1 MYETNIIRQR
11 TSYFVF
17 PHHTPLYY
25 QSYNTFHDV
34 HIIQDASIFI
44 WPRPVPAHVKVEE
57 KKNHFSSS
65 SFSSICLSWHR
76 GSSRMQRKKN
86 TLHDADTPQTQRF
99 NRNGE
104 KNKIQQIKD
113 ENCLNKS
120 AKPGDICA
128 MMKRNMVNIN
138 NHTYT
143 LTDTILS

>member
-57 KKNHFSSS
+57 KKIIFLLLHFH
-65 SFSSICLSWHR
+65 LSAYHGIVEVAECR
-76 GSSRMQRKKN
+76 EKN
-86 TLHDADTPQTQRF
+86 TLCTTQTHRKH
-99 NRNGE
+99 NDSTE
-104 KNKIQQIKD
+104 
-113 ENCLNKS
+113 
-120 AKPGDICA
+120 
-128 MMKRNMVNIN
+128 MVKK
-138 NHTYT
+138 
-143 LTDTILS
+143 